1 METIKIIYTGDLK
14 TQATHSKTGNQLI
27 TDAPLDNKGRGETFS
42 PTDLLVTSL
51 GTCMLTVMGIAA
63 QENNIAIDNTQ
74 VRVTKIMANTPR
86 RVSEVI
92 IEFDMPKKSYSVQE
106 KGLLENAAINC
117 PVIKSMHPDF
127 KQTIK
132 FNYQD

>member
-1 METIKIIYTGDLK
+1 METIKIIYIGDLK

-42 PTDLLVTSL
+42 PTDLLATSL

-63 QENNIAIDNTQ
+63 KENNIAIENTQ
-74 VRVTKIMANTPR
+74 VRVTKIMANAPR
-86 RVSEVI
+86 RVSEI
-92 IEFDMPKKSYSVQE
+92 IVEFDMPKRSYSPQE
-106 KGLLENAAINC
+106 KRLLENAAIDC
-117 PVIKSMHPDF
+117 PVTKSMHPDF

>member
-14 TQATHSKTGNQLI
+14 TRATHCKTGNQLI

-63 QENNIAIDNTQ
+63 KENNIAIENTE
-74 VRVTKIMANTPR
+74 VRVTKIMGNAPR

-92 IEFDMPKKSYSVQE
+92 VEFDMPKKSFSVQE
-106 KGLLENAAINC
+106 KKLLENAAMHC
-117 PVIKSMHPDF
+117 PVINSMHPDF
-127 KQTIK
+127 KKTIK
-132 FNYQD
+132 FNYQG